1 MRARFPWHLRLRP
14 ARALAA
20 PRRAGRARAVIAL
33 AAALGASLATACGG
47 GSGGEATA
55 NNPGIRNDTI
65 FLGALVPQSDAVAL
79 IGKPILAGVE
89 AYLAQVNADKGGV
102 AGRYKLHLTAEDVT
116 YANPSTS
123 VQKYNKIRDQ
133 VAMIVPILGTDH
145 VNVSLPLLAED
156 TLLAVPST
164 MDAEWVREPNLISVL
179 APYQIEVI
187 NGIDYWISA
196 GDGKGKVL
204 CTLVMSTG
212 YGEAAEEGAQ
222 YAARASGITVAVSA
236 KFRPGDQDYVAQV
249 TQLKNA
255 GCQGVVLT
263 SLPTETAR
271 ILGTA
276 AQLQFSPRWIATGPS
291 WHTVLG
297 ESPVANYAK
306 QTLWVSFDGGEWGDT
321 TQAGM
326 RDQLRAIANH
336 APAQKPDVYFTA
348 GYIFAHSAVAVLE
361 EAARQGDLS
370 RAGIARALT
379 TLGVVSHGGL
389 TGDYKYGPIETREPP
404 RVTSILAIDPAR
416 PGGYALVK
424 RDHGSEMAR
433 SFTFAKRE

>member
-1 MRARFPWHLRLRP
+1 MSRFGHWRSPFRSAGVARLL
-14 ARALAA
+14 ALCLAA
-20 PRRAGRARAVIAL
+20 TSAW
-33 AAALGASLATACGG
+33 ACGG
-47 GSGGEATA
+47 GGGESAVA

-102 AGRYKLHLTAEDVT
+102 GGRYKLHLMAEDVT

-133 VAMIVPILGTDH
+133 VAMLVPILGTDH

-164 MDAEWVREPNLISVL
+164 MDAEWVREPNLVSVL
-179 APYQIEVI
+179 APYQVEVI
-187 NGIDYWISA
+187 NGIDYWITN
-196 GDGKGKVL
+196 GGGKGKAL
-204 CTLVMSTG
+204 CSLVMSTG

-222 YAARASGITVAVSA
+222 FAARANATTLAVSA
-236 KFRPGDQDYVAQV
+236 KFRPGDQDFVAQI

-255 GCQGVVLT
+255 RCEGVVLT

-297 ESPVANYAK
+297 ESPIANYAK
-306 QTLWVSFDGGEWGDT
+306 QTMWVSFDGGEWGDT

-326 RDQLRAIANH
+326 RDVLRAVANH

-370 RAGIARALT
+370 RTGIARALT

-389 TGDYKYGPIETREPP
+389 SGDYRYGPIETREPP
-404 RVTSILAIDPAR
+404 RVTSILAIDPSK
-416 PGGYALVK
+416 PGGYTLVK
-424 RDHGSEMAR
+424 RDHASETAR
-433 SFTFAKRE
+433 SFSFEKRQ

>member
-1 MRARFPWHLRLRP
+1 MV
-14 ARALAA
+14 
-20 PRRAGRARAVIAL
+20 AV
-33 AAALGASLATACGG
+33 ACERGG
-47 GSGGEATA
+47 GGGGESAVA
-55 NNPGIRNDTI
+55 RNPGIRNDTI

-79 IGKPILAGVE
+79 VGKPILAGVE
-89 AYLAQVNADKGGV
+89 AYLAQVNADRGGV
-102 AGRYKLHLTAEDVT
+102 AGRYKLHLLAEDVT

-133 VAMIVPILGTDH
+133 VAAIVPILGTDH
-145 VNVSLPLLAED
+145 VNVTLPLLAED

-179 APYQIEVI
+179 APYQIAVI
-187 NGIDYWISA
+187 NGIDYWMTS
-196 GDGKGKVL
+196 GGGKGKVL
-204 CTLVMSTG
+204 CSLVMSTG

-222 YAARASGITVAVSA
+222 FAARANGTTVAVSA
-236 KFRPGDQDYVAQV
+236 KFRPGDQDYVAQI

-255 GCQGVVLT
+255 RCEGVVLT

-276 AQLQFSPRWIATGPS
+276 AQLQFTPRWIATGPS
-291 WHTVLG
+291 WHAVLG
-297 ESPVANYAK
+297 ESPIANYAK
-306 QTLWVSFDGGEWGDT
+306 QTMWVSFDGGEWGDT

-326 RDQLRAIANH
+326 RDVLRAVANH
-336 APAQKPDVYFTA
+336 APAQKPDLYFTA

-370 RAGIARALT
+370 RTGIAKALT

-389 TGDYKYGPIETREPP
+389 TGDYRYGPIETREPP
-404 RVTSILAIDPAR
+404 RVTSILAIDPSK
-416 PGGYALVK
+416 PGGFTLVK
-424 RDHGSEMAR
+424 RDHASESAR
-433 SFTFAKRE
+433 SFSLEKRR